1 MDAGVMVDYHTQK
14 KIIFFFL
21 RVIIY
26 HNTLI
31 QGQYIY
37 NIKAIPVFRT
47 RSCSSGTHQ

>member
-1 MDAGVMVDYHTQK
+1 MDANVMVDYHTQK
-14 KIIFFFL
+14 KFL

-37 NIKAIPVFRT
+37 NNFLQATCVNINDIN
-47 RSCSSGTHQ
+47 CIY